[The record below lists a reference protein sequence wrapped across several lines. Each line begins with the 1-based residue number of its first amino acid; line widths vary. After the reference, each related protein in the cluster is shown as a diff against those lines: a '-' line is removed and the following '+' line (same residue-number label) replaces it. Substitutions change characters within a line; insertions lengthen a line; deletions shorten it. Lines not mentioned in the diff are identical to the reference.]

1 MLVIYFPFSQK
12 QINTFCLSSNLL
24 KKIQNTFMF
33 ALYLKS
39 YSKYYF
45 QGQRDRQQWFS
56 IVRAILGQREK
67 IMVNI

>member
-1 MLVIYFPFSQK
+1 
-12 QINTFCLSSNLL
+12 
-24 KKIQNTFMF
+24 MF

-56 IVRAILGQREK
+56 IVRAILGQKEK